1 MERMLGWLFAL
12 MSATENFQ
20 RSRHNDPWSAERKMR
35 EQEIAFALLASCLTV
50 GLAFFVTSL
59 VESAGGCDVPSS
71 GSGIPAA
78 GRCLLPFALACHRR
92 HHVRKLPTS
101 VTVTFG

>member
-59 VESAGGCDVPSS
+59 VETSEVLQKVATSLRPGAGYLLLVVVCFPLLWLVT
-71 GSGIPAA
+71 AA
-78 GRCLLPFALACHRR
+78 ITYASFLHR
-92 HHVRKLPTS
+92 S
-101 VTVTFG
+101 Q